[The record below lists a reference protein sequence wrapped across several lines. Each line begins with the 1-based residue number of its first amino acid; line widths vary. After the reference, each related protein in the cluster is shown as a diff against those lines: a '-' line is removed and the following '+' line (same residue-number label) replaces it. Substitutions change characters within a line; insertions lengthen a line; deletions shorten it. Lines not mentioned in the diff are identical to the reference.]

1 MNEGVGRLAV
11 AATVVALLAVLL
23 GGAPV
28 FAQGAAKVAPRCP
41 YVLDLK
47 EVRAEIV
54 SAKLVRKTMGT
65 NRRMEVKKG
74 QCGVRIAVL
83 RIKITKPARKR
94 LTLAGADLT
103 LHYYVGNE
111 PRVATCSGLSSFSAS
126 KDAHPQM
133 ELSRVSGPGL
143 MKRTTGVKSTRA
155 RVIYLDAVFGN
166 VNRDAFV
173 RGAWVCIA
181 QPTSTRPF
189 AYTVD

>member
-1 MNEGVGRLAV
+1 MNERFGRLAV
-11 AATVVALLAVLL
+11 AAAVVALLAVLL

-28 FAQGAAKVAPRCP
+28 FAQDAAKVAPRCP

-54 SAKLVRKTMGT
+54 SAKLVREAKGT
-65 NRRMEVKKG
+65 NRDMKVKEG

-111 PRVATCSGLSSFSAS
+111 PRVAACSGLSSFSS
-126 KDAHPQM
+126 RKDTFPQM
-133 ELSRVSGPGL
+133 ELSRVRGPGL

-155 RVIYLDAVFGN
+155 RVVYLGAVFGN
-166 VNRDAFV
+166 VHRDAFV

-181 QPTSTRPF
+181 QPTSARPF